1 MGYRTKA
8 TVDLA
13 VHLLKIAYGILTPD
27 LFSPRSNQDIRTS
40 RDVFAD
46 NFSISQTVCFYL
58 ELLI

>member
-13 VHLLKIAYGILTPD
+13 VHLLKIAYRILTPD

-46 NFSISQTVCFYL
+46 NFSVPQD
-58 ELLI
+58 